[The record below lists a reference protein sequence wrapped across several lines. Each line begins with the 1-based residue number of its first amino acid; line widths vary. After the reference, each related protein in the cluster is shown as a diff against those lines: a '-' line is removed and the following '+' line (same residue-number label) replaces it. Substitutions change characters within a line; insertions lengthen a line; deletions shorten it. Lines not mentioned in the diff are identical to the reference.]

1 VAQQVNNHQIF
12 SAIFLAGKKRRYG
25 SLRLMGVS
33 RRGSLDRTGKNL
45 VARDPEKSL
54 GRITQDRALR
64 RLDEGA
70 ERRAA
75 ASQAVVDH
83 FRRFI
88 AELGPKRNREVGLVN
103 IARRDEGADF
113 FHGAVIPFEINGGT
127 SAY

>member
-1 VAQQVNNHQIF
+1 MNQLWQYFRVPQASPDAGIFANAAQIVAQQVNNHQIF

-25 SLRLMGVS
+25 SLRLLGVS

-88 AELGPKRNREVGLVN
+88 AALGPTREK
-103 IARRDEGADF
+103 EG
-113 FHGAVIPFEINGGT
+113 
-127 SAY
+127 